1 MERIRGILRNPWTQ
15 WALSLAV
22 LVAVLF
28 FMRDHLDF
36 LRTGI
41 EEIRQANPL
50 GVVLSVLAMVLSFYA
65 MAKVMQIMLR
75 AGGVDTTLSST
86 AALTFASNSWSITL
100 PGGPAFSAILTF
112 KVQRSWGASVVLCS
126 WFFVLS
132 GALSTVW
139 LVALGVSA
147 IFFMGAT
154 LNLWSL
160 IASLALMLGLSW
172 LVYWAANN
180 PDRLASW
187 VRTLWPY
194 LNRLRKK
201 PADVGVDK
209 LLGYVDQ
216 LRSVTLTGP
225 RFAAA
230 ALWSLLN
237 RLLDALALWFCV
249 WAVTGQVPLFE
260 SQPDNTT
267 VAGVLLA
274 YVTGKIVGSVQ
285 ATPGGVGPVEAAF
298 IASLV
303 ATGMTAVDAT
313 GAVIIYRLCSFILM
327 ALIGWAVY
335 FLYFTPK
342 GIRPKV
348 TGGIEPDTMD
358 DDSTAPASPRLP
370 ADSTTPERPET

>member
-1 MERIRGILRNPWTQ
+1 MERLRGIFANPWVR
-15 WALSLAV
+15 WSASLAI
-22 LVAVLF
+22 LIAVLF
-28 FMRDHLDF
+28 FLRDHLDF

-41 EEIRQANPL
+41 EEIRQANLL
-50 GVVLSVLAMVLSFYA
+50 GVALAVLSLVLSFYA

-75 AGGVDTTLSST
+75 AGGVDTTMSST

-100 PGGPAFSAILTF
+100 PGGPAFSAVLTF

-132 GALSTVW
+132 GALSGVW
-139 LVALGVSA
+139 LVALGVSG
-147 IFFMGAT
+147 IFFMGAS

-160 IASLALMLGLSW
+160 LASLALMAGLSW

-187 VRTLWPY
+187 VRTLWPRV
-194 LNRLRKK
+194 NRLRRK
-201 PADVGVDK
+201 PADAGVDK
-209 LLGYVDQ
+209 LLSYVEQ

-225 RFAAA
+225 HFAAA

-237 RLLDALALWFCV
+237 RLLDAIALWFCV

-260 SQPDNTT
+260 AEPDHTT
-267 VAGVLLA
+267 MAGILLA
-274 YVTGKIVGSVQ
+274 YVTGKIAGTVQ
-285 ATPGGVGPVEAAF
+285 ATPGGLGPVEAAF

-303 ATGMTAVDAT
+303 ATGMTAVDAS

-335 FLYFTPK
+335 FLYFTPR
-342 GIRPKV
+342 GIRPKDGV
-348 TGGIEPDTMD
+348 AIGTDTMD
-358 DDSTAPASPRLP
+358 ADPTAPEQPRQP
-370 ADSTTPERPET
+370 AVPPTTERPET